1 VGSLRPPASNVG
13 AALTGRSFAIALA
26 VAVGVVV
33 DVGIDLAG
41 AGGVLFG
48 GRSLALRP
56 LGVLL
61 GGELGLLCAP
71 RSGLRFLAQTRSL
84 LAPLLDL
91 APASED
97 GHDREQH
104 DRGGNGYDDDPE
116 CAHALPVPGRRTSKP
131 SDPKVRAVVALARYL
146 SAR

>member
-1 VGSLRPPASNVG
+1 L
-13 AALTGRSFAIALA
+13 AIALAIA

-41 AGGVLFG
+41 AGGVFFG
-48 GRSLALRP
+48 GRSLALGP

-71 RSGLRFLAQTRSL
+71 RSRLRFLAQTRSL
-84 LAPLLDL
+84 LSPLLDL
-91 APASED
+91 ASASED
-97 GHDREQH
+97 GHDREQQ

-116 CAHALPVPGRRTSKP
+116 CAHAPPVPGRRTGKP
-131 SDPKVRAVVALARYL
+131 SDPKVRAVIPFRRLVASAARM
-146 SAR
+146 AAVRRE